1 MDPLDKLT
9 FILVFL
15 LHHLPET
22 RNDDVLD
29 LVDLVRIPLP
39 QPFEHVVHVDEGATV
54 LVENVMHGEVRVEY
68 EELDQH
74 SDVSLDL
81 EIVFIQRLHLLVE
94 PNFGGKPPEDRS
106 HRRDVVVGREDLD

>member
-1 MDPLDKLT
+1 MDETSLRISQVELCLVFFVVEDGVDPLDKLT
-9 FILVFL
+9 FILVCL

-68 EELDQH
+68 EELD
-74 SDVSLDL
+74 
-81 EIVFIQRLHLLVE
+81 
-94 PNFGGKPPEDRS
+94 
-106 HRRDVVVGREDLD
+106 